1 MACTVRALEFAH
13 RRLAALSVL
22 AGMESA
28 EIYDRLFERLRHAL
42 IAVHAHA
49 LRDDASALLPLL
61 DLLTSLQ
68 VDSMEPVGTGVLSQQ
83 GLGLATAGPALDP
96 EITVILS
103 SKVQLA
109 IILPLEAGPETAAA
123 MTLTTMLRTV
133 GQDPCSANMLC
144 LPSACVFRLAALFG
158 SWPRRPC
165 FGRFLG
171 TGAFQMWPPFLFR
184 LRLSPSMRFR
194 VHGNA

>member
-1 MACTVRALEFAH
+1 MTGCSNAL
-13 RRLAALSVL
+13 
-22 AGMESA
+22 GMRWSLC
-28 EIYDRLFERLRHAL
+28 IPMLFEMTHRPCSRFW
-42 IAVHAHA
+42 IYW
-49 LRDDASALLPLL
+49 
-61 DLLTSLQ
+61 Q
-68 VDSMEPVGTGVLSQQ
+68 VCR
-83 GLGLATAGPALDP
+83 
-96 EITVILS
+96 VILS

-144 LPSACVFRLAALFG
+144 LPSAGVFRLEALFG
-158 SWPRRPC
+158 SWPRRPY

-184 LRLSPSMRFR
+184 PRFSPSTRFR
-194 VHGNA
+194 VHGNAWLMLGFRDGNWSCWWRGPAALLWSFPSGGRINRLFGRDSEHPFRRPC